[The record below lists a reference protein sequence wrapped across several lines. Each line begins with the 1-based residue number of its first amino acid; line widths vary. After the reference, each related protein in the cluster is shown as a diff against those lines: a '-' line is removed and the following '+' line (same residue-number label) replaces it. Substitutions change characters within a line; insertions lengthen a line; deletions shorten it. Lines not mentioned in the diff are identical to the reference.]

1 MKNVILPLL
10 SPQAV
15 MTDSPSFD
23 SSHKPDGWKCKLVQ
37 LTEAKQAK
45 KHESASCCIILGQS
59 KIIQS
64 CADSCI
70 SPLSSLGKSLQFLNE
85 IVSALTFLR
94 NRRRFHGISNSI
106 SAEKTLQ
113 SQRRWELHSECEE
126 RRKKRRAHR
135 VAWYK
140 ATFSDRG

>member
-1 MKNVILPLL
+1 VKNVILPLL

-45 KHESASCCIILGQS
+45 STRVHHAASSLGNP
-59 KIIQS
+59 KLFR
-64 CADSCI
+64 AA
-70 SPLSSLGKSLQFLNE
+70 LSHASRRSHPLGKSLQFLNE
-85 IVSALTFLR
+85 IVSALTFSR

-113 SQRRWELHSECEE
+113 SQRRGELHSECEE

-135 VAWYK
+135 VA
-140 ATFSDRG
+140 